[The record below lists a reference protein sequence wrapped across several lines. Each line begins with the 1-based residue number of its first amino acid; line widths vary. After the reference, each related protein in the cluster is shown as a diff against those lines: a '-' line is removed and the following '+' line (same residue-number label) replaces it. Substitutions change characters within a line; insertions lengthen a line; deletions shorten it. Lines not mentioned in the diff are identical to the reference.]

1 MKPVRSAVTAA
12 SDAGSAQARA
22 RDGGL
27 SEAERLLLE
36 QIRHQERAPLIIE
49 KPEGLLSARKL
60 TNYALTFLWWSV
72 WGHFMLPLLTLLL
85 WMSGFRRFSEELLGR
100 GGLDALVSR
109 LPLYATVVAVLC
121 GTLVGWALLNW
132 WRFAQHDRRHAHQ
145 SVSPKLLAHSYGV
158 APEELG
164 RWQSA
169 RRLVVSHDPNG
180 RPTGVFESA
189 EAQRTPG

>member
-1 MKPVRSAVTAA
+1 MKPVRSALTAA

-27 SEAERLLLE
+27 SEAERSLLE
-36 QIRHQERAPLIIE
+36 QIRHRDRAPLIIE

-60 TNYALTFLWWSV
+60 TNYVLTFLWWSV

-85 WMSGFRRFSEELLGR
+85 WMSGFRRFSEELLGQ

-109 LPLYATVVAVLC
+109 LPLYGTVVAVLC
-121 GTLVGWALLNW
+121 GTLVGWALVNW
-132 WRFAQHDRRHAHQ
+132 WRFAQHDRRHAYQ
-145 SVSPKLLAHSYGV
+145 TVSPRLLAHSYGV
-158 APEELG
+158 APEELA

-169 RRLVVSHDPNG
+169 RRLVVSHDANG
-180 RPTGVFESA
+180 RPTGAVESV
-189 EAQRTPG
+189 EAQQTSG